1 MASGDA
7 LLLFTAKDAELP
19 VAGGGMVPAVR
30 ETIQTAP
37 SPVGPHDVIDV
48 LGCGDAASAAA
59 QWSAVMPPAYSG
71 GGIRVEVMWV
81 TLATVGR
88 AFWLSW
94 FNKLDV
100 GVNLITNAYFGGQ
113 SGSDLAGAVARD
125 IIRTTIDH
133 NDGAQMGNIVAGD
146 FFRFSLRRDA
156 PAPPNSVTGDI
167 QLISALISEI

>member
-7 LLLFTAKDAELP
+7 LLFFTANDAELP
-19 VAGGGMVPAVR
+19 VAGGGLVPAVR

-48 LGCGDAASAAA
+48 LGCPDDDEYAA

-81 TLATVGR
+81 TLATTGR
-88 AFWLSW
+88 AFWQTW

-100 GVNLITNAYFGGQ
+100 GVNLITNGWFGGQ
-113 SGSDLAGAVARD
+113 SGSDLAAAVARD
-125 IIRTTIDH
+125 IIRSTIDH
-133 NDGAQMGNIVAGD
+133 DDGAQMGNIVAGD

-156 PAPPNSVTGDI
+156 PGPPNSVTGDI
-167 QLISALISEI
+167 QLISALLSEI